1 MVCGKKCLGM
11 GTFSS
16 GSVTQ
21 VIMKG
26 NHSPLS
32 PEIIATDLGQRDSLS
47 MLSLCLRF
55 WGGFSFACFGSK
67 HSRLGV
73 KPLT

>member
-26 NHSPLS
+26 NHSSLP
-32 PEIIATDLGQRDSLS
+32 PEIIATDLGQRGSLGPI
-47 MLSLCLRF
+47 LQPEVLGWIFICRF
-55 WGGFSFACFGSK
+55 WK
-67 HSRLGV
+67 QV
-73 KPLT
+73 